1 MFNKNEHCSKGG
13 YFLEFSLS
21 GIRAESIFYQ
31 NNRSTLNGSRSFNT
45 IRWFKISLY
54 EDIRGIQMAKQF
66 EGKVALVT
74 GAASP
79 RGLGRAIA
87 NTIARDGGDVVVV
100 DLNKEQ
106 IEQAAADIAKE
117 FGVKTLG
124 FPVNVTKPEDCDA
137 AISAVKEK
145 FGKLDFL
152 VNNAGVLKDNLFIR
166 MSEQEFDFVMDVNA
180 KGVFLMTKAASKLL
194 LKAPSGRI
202 VNISSL
208 SGLSGQPGQA
218 NYSSSKAAVIA
229 LTKVA
234 AREFSGRGVLV
245 NAVCPGYVQT
255 DMTASLPEEV
265 QKKLT
270 DPMFIPLKRPGTQQE
285 IADAVEFFLSDKA
298 SYITGVFLRV
308 DGGAGIGM

>member
-1 MFNKNEHCSKGG
+1 MIS
-13 YFLEFSLS
+13 YSYEFSLS
-21 GIRAESIFYQ
+21 GIQVQSIFYQ
-31 NNRSTLNGSRSFNT
+31 NNRSISNRSNSICT
-45 IRWFKISLY
+45 TRKFKNSLS

-87 NTIARDGGDVVVV
+87 NTIAKDGGDVVVV
-100 DLNKEQ
+100 DLNKEH
-106 IEQAAADIAKE
+106 IEQAAAEIAKE

-124 FPVNVTKPEDCDA
+124 IPVNVTKPEDCEA
-137 AISAVKEK
+137 AINAVKEK

-180 KGVFLMTKAASKLL
+180 KGVFLMTKYASKLL

-234 AREFSGRGVLV
+234 AREFSGRNVLV

-285 IADAVEFFLSDKA
+285 IANAVEFFLSDKA

>member
-1 MFNKNEHCSKGG
+1 
-13 YFLEFSLS
+13 
-21 GIRAESIFYQ
+21 
-31 NNRSTLNGSRSFNT
+31 
-45 IRWFKISLY
+45 
-54 EDIRGIQMAKQF
+54 MAKQF

-106 IEQAAADIAKE
+106 IEQAAAEIAKE

-180 KGVFLMTKAASKLL
+180 KGVFLMTKSASKLL

-234 AREFSGRGVLV
+234 AREFSGRNVLV

-285 IADAVEFFLSDKA
+285 IANAVEFFLSDKA
-298 SYITGVFLRV
+298 SYITGTFLRV

>member
-1 MFNKNEHCSKGG
+1 
-13 YFLEFSLS
+13 
-21 GIRAESIFYQ
+21 
-31 NNRSTLNGSRSFNT
+31 
-45 IRWFKISLY
+45 
-54 EDIRGIQMAKQF
+54 MAKQF
-66 EGKVALVT
+66 EGKVALIT

-87 NTIARDGGDVVVV
+87 NTIAKEGGDIVVA
-100 DLNKEQ
+100 DLNKEH
-106 IEQAAADIAKE
+106 IEQAAAEIAKE
-117 FGVKTLG
+117 FGVKAIG
-124 FPVNVTKPEDCDA
+124 VAANVTKPEDCDA
-137 AISAVKEK
+137 VIAAVKDK

-166 MSEQEFDFVMDVNA
+166 MTEQEFDFVMDVNA
-180 KGVFLMTKAASKLL
+180 KGVFLMTKSASKLL
-194 LKAPSGRI
+194 LKAPSARI

-208 SGLSGQPGQA
+208 SGLTGQPGQA

-255 DMTASLPEEV
+255 DMTSSLSEEV

-270 DPMFIPLKRPGTQQE
+270 DPSFIPLKRPGTQQE
-285 IADAVEFFLSDKA
+285 IANAVEFFLSDKA
-298 SYITGVFLRV
+298 SYITGTYLRV
-308 DGGAGIGM
+308 DGGAGIGL

>member
-1 MFNKNEHCSKGG
+1 
-13 YFLEFSLS
+13 
-21 GIRAESIFYQ
+21 
-31 NNRSTLNGSRSFNT
+31 
-45 IRWFKISLY
+45 
-54 EDIRGIQMAKQF
+54 MAKQF
-66 EGKVALVT
+66 EGKVALIT

-87 NTIARDGGDVVVV
+87 NTIAKEGGDIVVV
-100 DLNKEQ
+100 DLNKEH
-106 IEQAAADIAKE
+106 IEQAAAEIAKE

-124 FPVNVTKPEDCDA
+124 VSANVTKPEDCDA
-137 AISAVKEK
+137 AVAAVKEK

-166 MSEQEFDFVMDVNA
+166 MSEQEYDFVMDVNA
-180 KGVFLMTKAASKLL
+180 KGVFLMTKSASKLL

-218 NYSSSKAAVIA
+218 NYSASKAAVIA

-255 DMTASLPEEV
+255 DMTASLSEEV

-285 IADAVEFFLSDKA
+285 IANTVEFFLSDKS
-298 SYITGVFLRV
+298 SYITGTFLRV

>member
-1 MFNKNEHCSKGG
+1 MS
-13 YFLEFSLS
+13 
-21 GIRAESIFYQ
+21 
-31 NNRSTLNGSRSFNT
+31 
-45 IRWFKISLY
+45 
-54 EDIRGIQMAKQF
+54 KQF
-66 EGKVALVT
+66 QGKVALVT

-87 NTIARDGGDVVVV
+87 NTIAKEGGDIVVV
-100 DLNKEQ
+100 DLNQEH
-106 IEQAAADIAKE
+106 IVQAAAEISKE
-117 FGVKTLG
+117 FGVQALG
-124 FPVNVTKPEDCDA
+124 LSANVTKPEDCDA
-137 AISAVKEK
+137 VISGVKDK

-180 KGVFLMTKAASKLL
+180 KGVFLMTKSASKLL
-194 LKAPSGRI
+194 LKSSSGRI

-208 SGLSGQPGQA
+208 SGLTGQPGQA
-218 NYSSSKAAVIA
+218 NYSASKAAVIA

-255 DMTASLPEEV
+255 DMTASLPEDV

-285 IADAVEFFLSDKA
+285 IANAVEFFLSDKA
-298 SYITGVFLRV
+298 SYITGTYLRV

>member
-1 MFNKNEHCSKGG
+1 
-13 YFLEFSLS
+13 
-21 GIRAESIFYQ
+21 
-31 NNRSTLNGSRSFNT
+31 
-45 IRWFKISLY
+45 
-54 EDIRGIQMAKQF
+54 MAKQF

-87 NTIARDGGDVVVV
+87 NTIAKDGGDVVVV
-100 DLNKEQ
+100 DLNKEH

-124 FPVNVTKPEDCDA
+124 IPVNVTKPEDCEA
-137 AISAVKEK
+137 AINAVKEK

-180 KGVFLMTKAASKLL
+180 KGVFLMTKYASKLL

>member
-1 MFNKNEHCSKGG
+1 
-13 YFLEFSLS
+13 
-21 GIRAESIFYQ
+21 
-31 NNRSTLNGSRSFNT
+31 
-45 IRWFKISLY
+45 
-54 EDIRGIQMAKQF
+54 MAKQF

-87 NTIARDGGDVVVV
+87 NTIAKEGGDIVVA
-100 DLNKEQ
+100 DLNKEH
-106 IEQAAADIAKE
+106 IEQAAAEIAKE
-117 FGVKTLG
+117 FGVKALG
-124 FPVNVTKPEDCDA
+124 VAANVTKPEDCDA
-137 AISAVKEK
+137 VIAAVKDK

-166 MSEQEFDFVMDVNA
+166 MTEQEFDFVMDVNA
-180 KGVFLMTKAASKLL
+180 KGVFLMTKSASKLL
-194 LKAPSGRI
+194 LKAPSARI

-208 SGLSGQPGQA
+208 SGLTGQPGQA

-255 DMTASLPEEV
+255 DMTSSLSEEV

-270 DPMFIPLKRPGTQQE
+270 DPSFIPLKRPGTQQE
-285 IADAVEFFLSDKA
+285 IANAVEFFLSDKA
-298 SYITGVFLRV
+298 SYITGTYLRV
-308 DGGAGIGM
+308 DGGAGIGL

>member
-1 MFNKNEHCSKGG
+1 MS
-13 YFLEFSLS
+13 
-21 GIRAESIFYQ
+21 
-31 NNRSTLNGSRSFNT
+31 
-45 IRWFKISLY
+45 
-54 EDIRGIQMAKQF
+54 KQF
-66 EGKVALVT
+66 QGKVALVT

-87 NTIARDGGDVVVV
+87 NTIAKEGGDIVVV
-100 DLNKEQ
+100 DLNQEH
-106 IEQAAADIAKE
+106 IVQAAAEIAKE
-117 FGVKTLG
+117 FGVQALG
-124 FPVNVTKPEDCDA
+124 LSANVTKPEDCDA
-137 AISAVKEK
+137 VISGVKDK

-180 KGVFLMTKAASKLL
+180 KGVFLMTKSASKLL
-194 LKAPSGRI
+194 LKSSSGRI

-208 SGLSGQPGQA
+208 SGLTGQPGQA
-218 NYSSSKAAVIA
+218 NYSASKAAVIA

-255 DMTASLPEEV
+255 DMTASLPEDV

-285 IADAVEFFLSDKA
+285 IANAVEFFLSDKA
-298 SYITGVFLRV
+298 SYITGTYLRV